1 VSGLNIYYT
10 ETDKDPVVLGAI
22 AIKNV
27 QKVAKT
33 GLLGQKCFKV
43 ENEEKD
49 HWELCVMD
57 DVENCNAWVCNIM
70 HGLGGPPCPKEGE
83 AGAEGDAAA
92 EGGEEKKEEGGDEK
106 KEKEIIE

>member
-1 VSGLNIYYT
+1 
-10 ETDKDPVVLGAI
+10 
-22 AIKNV
+22 
-27 QKVAKT
+27 
-33 GLLGQKCFKV
+33 
-43 ENEEKD
+43 
-49 HWELCVMD
+49 MD

-106 KEKEIIE
+106 KEKEIIEQPIYMLPLPSPICRVDFNYNLHGEDWKCGCND